1 MKKKNLYSATALS
14 AITAVAIG
22 VTGVSAEET
31 IFTDVTA
38 NHPYAEAISTLT
50 AAGIVVGFG
59 DGTFKPDATVTRGQ
73 AAKMIAGTLKLD
85 TVNVQNPNFKDVK
98 TTDHFYGSISALVA
112 TGFVKGFAD
121 DTFRTTEKITHAQLA
136 SILTNVSAVY
146 PIEAEALLTAA
157 KVAFNPTKE
166 LTRGEL
172 SSVLAT
178 ILAGAVPQP
187 TPQPEPEVE
196 NDNFKLSIMH
206 VNDTHAR
213 VDQFPKLM
221 TAVKEQRAKTPDAL
235 LLHAGDV
242 FSGTLY
248 FNEFEGKADLPFL
261 NALKFDAMTFGNH
274 EFDLG
279 SSPEGHKAL
288 AEFIKA
294 AHFPVVSA
302 NTDFSKEALFTG
314 MFSDLVSSEPE
325 NGKIYAGI
333 VKEVNGEKV
342 GIFGLTTAETKDIAS
357 PGSIAFE
364 NYIDEAKKAV
374 KAFEDKGVDKIIAIT
389 HLGFNDN
396 PAQDNDQILA
406 KSVPGID
413 IIVGGHDHTKLDE
426 PFIVDT
432 NTVGEKKDVTLIVQ
446 ANEYVNY
453 LGTLDVEFDE
463 QGVIVKHNG
472 QLIKVADFAEDE
484 EGLKLLAPF
493 KEKVTAVS
501 TAEIGLKLT
510 EPLVN
515 PRIKAETDTVS
526 VRNSETVLGNII
538 TDGMLAKAKDY
549 TSKKVIMAMQN
560 GGGIRE
566 AIPAGNVTTGQ
577 VITVLPFGNT
587 LALMDV
593 TGAEL
598 KAAFEHSVKEA
609 PKENGGF
616 LHISG
621 AKLEYDS
628 TKEVGSRVVSLKY
641 FDETTNAYVDVAD
654 NTTYTVATNAF
665 TAKGGDGFSMFEKA
679 YADGRVTDLG
689 LSDWENFK
697 EQLLAMKEITFK
709 TEGRIVDVAATE
721 K

>member
-1 MKKKNLYSATALS
+1 M
-14 AITAVAIG
+14 
-22 VTGVSAEET
+22 
-31 IFTDVTA
+31 
-38 NHPYAEAISTLT
+38 
-50 AAGIVVGFG
+50 
-59 DGTFKPDATVTRGQ
+59 
-73 AAKMIAGTLKLD
+73 
-85 TVNVQNPNFKDVK
+85 
-98 TTDHFYGSISALVA
+98 
-112 TGFVKGFAD
+112 
-121 DTFRTTEKITHAQLA
+121 
-136 SILTNVSAVY
+136 
-146 PIEAEALLTAA
+146 
-157 KVAFNPTKE
+157 
-166 LTRGEL
+166 
-172 SSVLAT
+172 
-178 ILAGAVPQP
+178 
-187 TPQPEPEVE
+187 
-196 NDNFKLSIMH
+196 
-206 VNDTHAR
+206 
-213 VDQFPKLM
+213 
-221 TAVKEQRAKTPDAL
+221 
-235 LLHAGDV
+235 
-242 FSGTLY
+242 
-248 FNEFEGKADLPFL
+248 
-261 NALKFDAMTFGNH
+261 
-274 EFDLG
+274 
-279 SSPEGHKAL
+279 
-288 AEFIKA
+288 
-294 AHFPVVSA
+294 
-302 NTDFSKEALFTG
+302 
-314 MFSDLVSSEPE
+314 
-325 NGKIYAGI
+325 
-333 VKEVNGEKV
+333 
-342 GIFGLTTAETKDIAS
+342 
-357 PGSIAFE
+357 
-364 NYIDEAKKAV
+364 
-374 KAFEDKGVDKIIAIT
+374 
-389 HLGFNDN
+389 
-396 PAQDNDQILA
+396 
-406 KSVPGID
+406 
-413 IIVGGHDHTKLDE
+413 
-426 PFIVDT
+426 
-432 NTVGEKKDVTLIVQ
+432 TLIVQ

-697 EQLLAMKEITFK
+697 EQLLAMKEIKFT
-709 TEGRIVDVAATE
+709 TEGRIVDVAATKAE
-721 K
+721 